1 MKKYKTLLFDID
13 DTLFDFSIDQ
23 KIAFKKAMHNI
34 GYECTDEMYKVYNE
48 INLSMWRMLDEGKI
62 SLKELYIKRFELFFE
77 RYKINESPKKFN
89 KELDYAFQETGTP
102 IEGVKDLLDYLKG
115 DYELA
120 ITSNGPKAQQ
130 YHRLK
135 NADFDKYF
143 SKIFISE
150 ELGYNKPDQK
160 YFDIVFDNIENK
172 DKSSIMI
179 IGDSLTSDIIG
190 GNNAG
195 IDTCWYNAKKI
206 TNTTKAKPTYEIKS
220 YIELPVDLNIKFK
233 ERR

>member
-23 KIAFKKAMHNI
+23 EIAFKKAMHNI
-34 GYECTDEMYKVYNE
+34 GYECTDEMYNRYND
-48 INLSMWRMLDEGKI
+48 INLSMWKLLDEGKI
-62 SLKELYIKRFELFFE
+62 SLQELFIKRFEVFFKE
-77 RYKINESPKKFN
+77 YNIKENPKKFN

-102 IEGVKDLLDYLKG
+102 IEGVEELLESLKDN
-115 DYELA
+115 YELA
-120 ITSNGPKAQQ
+120 ITSNSPKAQQ
-130 YHRLK
+130 YHRLR
-135 NADFDKYF
+135 NANFDKYF

-195 IDTCWYNAKKI
+195 IDTCWYNAKKKE
-206 TNTTKAKPTYEIKS
+206 NTTTARPTYEIKS
-220 YIELPVDLNIKFK
+220 YTELPLEENFSFIK
-233 ERR
+233 